1 MIGDL
6 TLFGDFIIVVLQM
19 FLIYAFLV
27 ACARFYRLRQTETTL
42 HYTTKGHDE
51 PHLGVTD
58 VGFHLIPRCLNKL
71 KSLDTV

>member
-6 TLFGDFIIVVLQM
+6 TLFGDFIIVVLQF

-27 ACARFYRLRQTETTL
+27 ACARLYRLRQTETTP

-58 VGFHLIPRCLNKL
+58 GFHLIPRCLDKL